1 MKIISLSAGI
11 AGPACAIATSI
22 KKYFYNDSK
31 QTDMFDY
38 LEISLLSIIQIL
50 LLNNNS
56 DNNIT
61 NNLLNNNIFVPNIN
75 GCQTVTFNNFDRI
88 ISHHDLK
95 ENYDESDYIEFIEKY
110 KRRYYRLIEC
120 LKTENK
126 IFFIRY
132 GDECHSQFQEFI
144 RIIREINPLC
154 EFYIINLIYDETN
167 KEQNYDIPNLYTINF
182 YYLLDKNVIYDD
194 DLFYRIIQFN
204 WKPVYDLILIHLN
217 TYEKRLISFHL

>member
-50 LLNNNS
+50 SLNHDIIIDAISNNN
-56 DNNIT
+56 T
-61 NNLLNNNIFVPNIN
+61 FVPNIN
-75 GCQTVTFNNFDRI
+75 GCQTVTFNNFDKV

-95 ENYDESDYIEFIEKY
+95 ENYNMEDYKEFIEKY

-126 IFFIRY
+126 IFFIRF
-132 GDECHSQFQEFI
+132 GDEKLFQFQEFI
-144 RIIREINPLC
+144 RIVKEINPLC
-154 EFYIINLIYDETN
+154 EFYIINLIYDENNTM
-167 KEQNYDIPNLYTINF
+167 QNDDIPNLYIINF
-182 YYLLDKNVIYDD
+182 YYFLEKNIIYND
-194 DLFYRIIQFN
+194 DLYFRTIQFN
-204 WKPVYDLILIHLN
+204 WKIVYNLILNHLN
-217 TYEKRLISFHL
+217 ENEKNTICFPS

>member
-22 KKYFYNDSK
+22 KKYFYNGSK

-50 LLNNNS
+50 SLNS
-56 DNNIT
+56 DNISDDIS
-61 NNLLNNNIFVPNIN
+61 NNNIFSPNIN
-75 GCQTVTFNNFDRI
+75 QCHTVTFNNFDRI

-95 ENYDESDYIEFIEKY
+95 ENYDKCDYNEFIEKY
-110 KRRYYRLIEC
+110 KRRYNRLIEC

-126 IFFIRY
+126 IFFIRFGY
-132 GDECHSQFQEFI
+132 ETVTEFKEFI

-154 EFYIINLIYDETN
+154 EFYIINLIYDEINIGDTN
-167 KEQNYDIPNLYTINF
+167 DIPNLYTINF
-182 YYLLDKNVIYDD
+182 YCFLEKDVIYND
-194 DLFYRIIQFN
+194 DLYYRTIQFN
-204 WKPVYDLILIHLN
+204 WKIVYDLVFNHLN
-217 TYEKRLISFHL
+217 ENEKNSICYYS

>member
-1 MKIISLSAGI
+1 MKIISLSAGM

-22 KKYFYNDSK
+22 KKYFYNGSK

-50 LLNNNS
+50 LLKDNS
-56 DNNIT
+56 DNNIINTIT
-61 NNLLNNNIFVPNIN
+61 NNNTFSPNVN

-95 ENYDESDYIEFIEKY
+95 EKYDKCDYIEFIDKY

-132 GDECHSQFQEFI
+132 GHENQLQLQEFI
-144 RIIREINPLC
+144 RIIREINPIC

-167 KEQNYDIPNLYTINF
+167 IGQINDIPNLYTINF
-182 YYLLDKNVIYDD
+182 YYFLEKDVIYND
-194 DLFYRIIQFN
+194 DLFFRTIQFN
-204 WKPVYDLILIHLN
+204 WKIVYDLIFNHLN
-217 TYEKRLISFHL
+217 HDEKSLISFHL

>member
-50 LLNNNS
+50 LLNNDS

-61 NNLLNNNIFVPNIN
+61 NNLIHNNTFVPNIN

-95 ENYDESDYIEFIEKY
+95 EKYDAHDYIEFIEKY
-110 KRRYYRLIEC
+110 KRRYYRLIDC

-132 GDECHSQFQEFI
+132 GDECSSQFKEFI
-144 RIIREINPLC
+144 RIIQEINPLC

-194 DLFYRIIQFN
+194 DLFYRTIQFN
-204 WKPVYDLILIHLN
+204 WKPVYDLILNHLN
-217 TYEKRLISFHL
+217 EDEKSLISFHL

>member
-22 KKYFYNDSK
+22 KKYFYNGSK

-50 LLNNNS
+50 SLNS
-56 DNNIT
+56 DNISDAIY
-61 NNLLNNNIFVPNIN
+61 NNNTFVPNIN
-75 GCQTVTFNNFDRI
+75 QCQTVTFNNFDRI

-95 ENYDESDYIEFIEKY
+95 ENYNVNDYNEFIEKY
-110 KRRYYRLIEC
+110 KRRYNRLIEC

-126 IFFIRY
+126 IFFIRF
-132 GDECHSQFQEFI
+132 GHENTCQFQEFI

-167 KEQNYDIPNLYTINF
+167 IEYNHNILNLYIVNF
-182 YYLLDKNVIYDD
+182 YYFLEKDVIYND
-194 DLFYRIIQFN
+194 DLYYRTIQFN
-204 WKPVYDLILIHLN
+204 WKIVYDLVFNHLDKN
-217 TYEKRLISFHL
+217 EKDTISYYS